1 MSAFP
6 GRSNARSGDV
16 IRSPARGRS
25 GPHFKPKTI
34 GAYSSGDLSVARH
47 GGTEIGQ
54 GLSPSVE
61 QGICQLLSSWQPKAT
76 HNTHM
81 GAAIRPGFAGDL
93 DGATE
98 GKSVASSLSPHQVAP
113 RRNRPGAE
121 CPRKRLHTTLRTPPS
136 PVITILRRFSS
147 DPRARRR
154 CRCGHTTPLRA
165 MPDSDRPAYCNCPQ
179 GDTTTHPISN
189 RSTLAAAS
197 S

>member
-1 MSAFP
+1 MRTLRSKDRPYLEFG
-6 GRSNARSGDV
+6 GRDYLGTRLAHTYGGDQ
-16 IRSPARGRS
+16 
-25 GPHFKPKTI
+25 
-34 GAYSSGDLSVARH
+34 DLS
-47 GGTEIGQ
+47 
-54 GLSPSVE
+54 
-61 QGICQLLSSWQPKAT
+61 GIRR
-76 HNTHM
+76 
-81 GAAIRPGFAGDL
+81 GAN
-93 DGATE
+93 E
-98 GKSVASSLSPHQVAP
+98 GKSVASSLSSHQVAP